1 MAGSSYS
8 TCFKNVSVKLN
19 LLPGRLAVTLFVAFT
34 SNLVA
39 QKPTPTEENPFQTW
53 KDRTIMVFSPH
64 PDDDIIGSGGAL
76 AFLAAACIVAGKLVV
91 PQETH
96 VEERDPLLEEE
107 EAEEVVEMVEAGGEG
122 ISRRKLLAGA
132 GGVAVRVT
140 GR

>member
-64 PDDDIIGSGGAL
+64 PDDDIIGSGGGP
-76 AFLAAACIVAGKLVV
+76 AFLHRRGNHQEGVFLTSGQKGGSYP
-91 PQETH
+91 PQSS
-96 VEERDPLLEEE
+96 
-107 EAEEVVEMVEAGGEG
+107 
-122 ISRRKLLAGA
+122 ISL
-132 GGVAVRVT
+132 
-140 GR
+140 GRQP